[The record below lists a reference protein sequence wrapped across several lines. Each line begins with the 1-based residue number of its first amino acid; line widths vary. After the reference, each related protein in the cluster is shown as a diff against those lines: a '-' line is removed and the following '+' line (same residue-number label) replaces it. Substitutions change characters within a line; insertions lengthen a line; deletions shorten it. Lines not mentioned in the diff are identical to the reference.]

1 MFERLTGRFRTSE
14 ARTDVA
20 LAGGLMLFSGLLY
33 YEAERLPPPFFDPL
47 GSAAVPKLTALVLT
61 VLAALLVLGRL
72 LRAGQ
77 AAGPGTAGH
86 ERRGAPL
93 VALGAVLIPIAYVA
107 LMQVRLLGFREAT
120 VLFVF
125 ALGALLGRRRRW
137 GLVALAGLALLI
149 GIGFDYL
156 FTQVFYIDLPRA
168 GWF

>member
-1 MFERLTGRFRTSE
+1 MLERLVGPFRTPE
-14 ARTDVA
+14 ARTDLA
-20 LAGGLMLFSGLLY
+20 LAAGLLLFSGLLY

-47 GSAAVPKLTALVLT
+47 GSAAVPKLAALVLT
-61 VLAALLVLGRL
+61 ILAALLVLGH
-72 LRAGQ
+72 LRR
-77 AAGPGTAGH
+77 AAGPGQAGR
-86 ERRGAPL
+86 EPGGARL

-107 LMQVRLLGFREAT
+107 IMQARVLGFREAT

-125 ALGALLGRRRRW
+125 ALGALLGRRERRR
-137 GLVALAGLALLI
+137 LVALAGLALLI

>member
-1 MFERLTGRFRTSE
+1 MLERLVGPFRTPE
-14 ARTDVA
+14 ARTDLA
-20 LAGGLMLFSGLLY
+20 LAAGLLLFSGLLY

-47 GSAAVPKLTALVLT
+47 GSAAVPKLAALVLT
-61 VLAALLVLGRL
+61 ILAALLVLEHI
-72 LRAGQ
+72 LR
-77 AAGPGTAGH
+77 AAGPGQAGR
-86 ERRGAPL
+86 EPGGAPL

-107 LMQVRLLGFREAT
+107 IMQARVLGFREAT

-125 ALGALLGRRRRW
+125 ALGALLGRRERR

-156 FTQVFYIDLPRA
+156 FTHVFYIDLPRA